1 MVWDKLRRLYGDVQV
16 RTKRTGIFADVIL
29 DRHNRLN
36 TADLNARLKMLDLPG
51 GSFNADQITEF
62 IDLMQVYE
70 GAMYEISTKLE
81 ILDDE
86 FQVRFSHDPI
96 HHMERRLKSVNSI
109 IGKLERKGLPVS
121 VNAVKDNLF
130 DVAGIRVICNYRDD
144 VYSVSN
150 YLSSQ
155 SDIQVLRVKDY
166 IKNPKQN
173 GYRSLHVIYAV
184 PVFLSSG
191 AHYTPVEVQFRTIAM
206 DYWASLE
213 HALRYKSDLPD
224 AKLSE
229 HSQTLLDCARSLQNI
244 EVQMQNI
251 HRDINGAPQVGEA
264 PKAAV

>member
-1 MVWDKLRRLYGDVQV
+1 MVGSAILGS
-16 RTKRTGIFADVIL
+16 VIL
-29 DRHNRLN
+29 DRHSRFK
-36 TADLNARLKMLDLPG
+36 TSDISAQLKMLDSSAG
-51 GSFNADQITEF
+51 RFSIDDITEF
-62 IDLMQVYE
+62 INLMQLYE
-70 GAMYEISTKLE
+70 GAMYEVSTKLE

-96 HHMERRLKSVNSI
+96 HHMERRLKSIKSI
-109 IGKLERKGLPVS
+109 IGKLKRRDLPITVES
-121 VNAVKDNLF
+121 VRDNLF

-166 IKNPKQN
+166 IKSPKQN
-173 GYRSLHVIYAV
+173 GYRSLHVIYAT

-191 AHYTPVEVQFRTIAM
+191 EHYMPVEVQFRTIAM

-224 AKLSE
+224 TKLAE

-251 HRDINGAPQVGEA
+251 HRDINGAPQVEET
-264 PKAAV
+264 PRTTK